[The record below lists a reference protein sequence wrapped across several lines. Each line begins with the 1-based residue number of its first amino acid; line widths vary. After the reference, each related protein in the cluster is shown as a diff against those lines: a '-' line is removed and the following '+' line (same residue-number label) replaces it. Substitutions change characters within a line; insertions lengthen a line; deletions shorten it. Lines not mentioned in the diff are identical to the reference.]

1 MWHMCLKMEVIPMF
15 RPSLERWCRVPA
27 RGLPIKER
35 IKAYGCLQGGV
46 VIHGNEVSQETGET
60 GSQTSPLNCQLMF
73 YFRETTLL
81 QVVHL
86 NQELILNVSIYVYI
100 YIYTQWGSSLNG
112 GTPNHPKLDHVL
124 VLKPMVLGIPPV
136 KNPIYIYVI

>member
-1 MWHMCLKMEVIPMF
+1 M
-15 RPSLERWCRVPA
+15 
-27 RGLPIKER
+27 
-35 IKAYGCLQGGV
+35 
-46 VIHGNEVSQETGET
+46 IHGNEVSQETGETGET

-100 YIYTQWGSSLNG
+100 YTQ
-112 GTPNHPKLDHVL
+112 
-124 VLKPMVLGIPPV
+124 
-136 KNPIYIYVI
+136 